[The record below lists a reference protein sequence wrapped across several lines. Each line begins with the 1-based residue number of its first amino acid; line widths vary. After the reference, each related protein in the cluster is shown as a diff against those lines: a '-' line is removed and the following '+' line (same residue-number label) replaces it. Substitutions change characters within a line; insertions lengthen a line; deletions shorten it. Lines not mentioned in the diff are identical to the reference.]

1 MFSAQ
6 SLLAGNGAS
15 VTCLRES
22 REPITTLNLATYVTP
37 LVVRNFWL
45 WCKQYTQPQGLYA
58 NSIPCLT
65 GIVQT
70 VYSAPAI
77 VQTVYSAPQA
87 SCKYVYS
94 APKVLCKQY
103 TQPHRHH
110 ANSILSP
117 TGIVQTVYSAPQTL
131 CKQYIQPHRH

>member
-45 WCKQYTQPQGLYA
+45 CFLLAVLGHHTQENEISRLIQ
-58 NSIPCLT
+58 N
-65 GIVQT
+65 
-70 VYSAPAI
+70 
-77 VQTVYSAPQA
+77 A
-87 SCKYVYS
+87 SEISRLEQKF
-94 APKVLCKQY
+94 PR
-103 TQPHRHH
+103 P
-110 ANSILSP
+110 
-117 TGIVQTVYSAPQTL
+117 
-131 CKQYIQPHRH
+131 